1 MMDYCSKIIMNTK
14 YVGWRWLVMVVGLVV
29 AGKSMATT
37 SSTLAN
43 GITDGTQIKHSPI
56 HTALM
61 AMNEQDLSAQHLNR
75 SMNHQAVAPFGLDSA
90 VVNDLANHVL
100 WRRLLMFAD
109 VPKNAQREQSRI
121 RDASFF
127 LSKTG
132 KNSPK
137 DELIAM
143 LDALERQDWQAIC
156 RFPARTHFLVQELSA
171 MGVAGLERLW
181 SMLDERCVAFYDWS
195 VAMQGQSLS
204 LMFAEEHGD
213 NIASAF
219 AHVFLRLD
227 LANQDD
233 KQAVAMNHTVFAKP
247 DDGVLAHAIKPLVG
261 AYAGVMEIV
270 PYHLKEKDYLVKD
283 ERDLWRYV
291 LRLNHEQIA
300 QIMRHIWEVKDINR
314 PYYLTHDNCATEIAR
329 LIDVVRADQSL
340 MRHLGK
346 VATPSE
352 TVRIFDEFGII
363 ERTDY
368 YPSNATKRQAIIN
381 HGMTSTPFVLSPSKG
396 NPAKASPTHR
406 LGVGVV
412 HDGKTAYELSV
423 RSAYQ
428 DWLDR
433 PDGVRQFHEVILP
446 SLTARVNDDK
456 AAVQELILFKTTRLN
471 PVNTASANR
480 TASRVFLG
488 LTQAVDASKH
498 QHQVLDI
505 HVQQGRSVV
514 LGRVKTPTGEL
525 PNAACY
531 ALAGGGGQFGRI
543 DDGYRVGMRASVGC
557 VHQGLGRYRM
567 MGEIELPYWYHQGRF
582 YAQPSLTVGV
592 QYDLSRH
599 HAFRMMGV
607 VQKHH
612 HRVNQE
618 VRVELFK
625 YF

>member
-14 YVGWRWLVMVVGLVV
+14 YVGWRWLLMAMSLVGGESV
-29 AGKSMATT
+29 AMT

-43 GITDGTQIKHSPI
+43 GITDGTQIKHSPT
-56 HTALM
+56 HAALM
-61 AMNEQDLSAQHLNR
+61 LMKEQNLSAEHLNQ
-75 SMNHQAVAPFGLDSA
+75 SMHHQAVVPFGLDSA

-109 VPKNAQREQSRI
+109 APKNTHHEQSRI

-195 VAMQGQSLS
+195 MAMQGQSLS

-270 PYHLKEKDYLVKD
+270 PYRLKEADYLVKD

-300 QIMRHIWEVKDINR
+300 QIMRHIWEVKDVNR

-329 LIDVVRADQSL
+329 LVDVVRADQSL
-340 MRHLGK
+340 MRRLGK

-352 TVRIFDEFGII
+352 VVRIFDEFGMI

-381 HGMTSTPFVLSPSKG
+381 HGAAFDASFLSSGKG
-396 NPAKASPTHR
+396 NPDTASPTHR
-406 LGVGVV
+406 LGIRAVY
-412 HDGKTAYELSV
+412 DDKTTYGLSV

-446 SLTARVNDDK
+446 SLTLGVSDDEV
-456 AAVQELILFKTTRLN
+456 AVQELILFKTTRLN
-471 PVNTASANR
+471 PVNTASVNQS
-480 TASRVFLG
+480 ASRVFFG
-488 LTQAVDASKH
+488 LMQAVDVSGS
-498 QHQVLDI
+498 QHKVLDV
-505 HVQQGRSVV
+505 HVQQGRAVA
-514 LGRVKTPTGEL
+514 LGQVKTPTGKP
-525 PNAACY
+525 PNTACY
-531 ALAGGGGQFGRI
+531 ALVGGGGQFGRV
-543 DDGYRVGMRASVGC
+543 DDGYRVGVRASTGC
-557 VHQGLGRYRM
+557 VHQGLDRYRV

-582 YAQPSLTVGV
+582 YTQPSLTMGV

-599 HAFRMMGV
+599 HAFRVTGV
-607 VQKHH
+607 IQKNHH
-612 HRVNQE
+612 QVNHE
-618 VRVELFK
+618 VRAELLK

>member
-14 YVGWRWLVMVVGLVV
+14 YVGWRWLLMAMSLVG
-29 AGKSMATT
+29 GESMAMA

-43 GITDGTQIKHSPI
+43 GITDGTQIKHSPT
-56 HTALM
+56 HAALM
-61 AMNEQDLSAQHLNR
+61 LMKEQNLSAEHLNQ
-75 SMNHQAVAPFGLDSA
+75 SMNDRAVGAFGLGDAMVS
-90 VVNDLANHVL
+90 DLANHVL

-109 VPKNAQREQSRI
+109 APKNTHHEQSRI

-143 LDALERQDWQAIC
+143 LDALERHDWQVIC
-156 RFPARTHFLVQELSA
+156 RFPARTHFLVQELSVL
-171 MGVAGLERLW
+171 GVEGLDQLW

-195 VAMQGQSLS
+195 MAMRGQSLS

-270 PYHLKEKDYLVKD
+270 PYRLKEADYLVKD

-300 QIMRHIWEVKDINR
+300 QIMRHIWEVKDVNR

-329 LIDVVRADQSL
+329 LVDVVRADQSL
-340 MRHLGK
+340 MRRLGK

-352 TVRIFDEFGII
+352 VVRIFDEFGMI

-381 HGMTSTPFVLSPSKG
+381 HGAAFDASFLSSGKG
-396 NPAKASPTHR
+396 NPATASPTHR
-406 LGVGVV
+406 LGIRAVY
-412 HDGKTAYELSV
+412 DDKTTYGLSV

-446 SLTARVNDDK
+446 SLTLGVSDDRV
-456 AAVQELILFKTTRLN
+456 AVQELILFKTTRLN
-471 PVNTASANR
+471 PVNTASVNQS
-480 TASRVFLG
+480 ASRVFFG
-488 LTQAVDASKH
+488 LMQAVDVSGS
-498 QHQVLDI
+498 QHKVLDV
-505 HVQQGRSVV
+505 HVQQGRAVA
-514 LGRVKTPTGEL
+514 LGQVKTPTGKP
-525 PNAACY
+525 PNTACY
-531 ALAGGGGQFGRI
+531 ALVGGGGQFGRI

-557 VHQGLGRYRM
+557 VHQGLGRYRV